1 MQRLIYSILMKD
13 AHIMIICFHC
23 HCECIRLLHALSCIF
38 TLHAVDPT
46 QQRPSHVLGNNYGA
60 IFGISAGALVVV
72 IVMCMS
78 IIFILD
84 RIARV
89 FLKEDYQVHVSLS
102 STGSNKD
109 KAGSGR
115 LVGCQVHGN
124 QIAAVQEEEGNAC
137 TNDPHQNSTNVA
149 SGSRHQLTNVAS
161 GNRHKS
167 TSVLSD
173 NHYNPTTG
181 INYKRHHST
190 GTIGGSHRSLT
201 GVASDSHCCT
211 TIAEVHQNPTFVDAV
226 TDSSEQE
233 ELV

>member
-1 MQRLIYSILMKD
+1 M
-13 AHIMIICFHC
+13 
-23 HCECIRLLHALSCIF
+23 
-38 TLHAVDPT
+38 
-46 QQRPSHVLGNNYGA
+46 
-60 IFGISAGALVVV
+60 
-72 IVMCMS
+72 
-78 IIFILD
+78 
-84 RIARV
+84 
-89 FLKEDYQVHVSLS
+89 
-102 STGSNKD
+102 
-109 KAGSGR
+109 
-115 LVGCQVHGN
+115 VHGN

-137 TNDPHQNSTNVA
+137 TNDPHQNLTNVA
-149 SGSRHQLTNVAS
+149 SGSRHQLTNVAT

-181 INYKRHHST
+181 INYKCHHSA
-190 GTIGGSHRSLT
+190 GAIGGSHRSLT